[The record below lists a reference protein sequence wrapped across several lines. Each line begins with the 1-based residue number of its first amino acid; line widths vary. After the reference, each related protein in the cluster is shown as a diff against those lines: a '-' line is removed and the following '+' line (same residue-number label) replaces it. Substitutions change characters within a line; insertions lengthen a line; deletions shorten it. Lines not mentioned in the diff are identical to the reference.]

1 MTSEEEDFLNQL
13 HAAIMYNV
21 PREICPPEGTLMLTL
36 KKTCESVVKK
46 YNLFPLEVLDET
58 FEEKYAIEKG
68 KIQLTI
74 GKCFQVPVD
83 HEAHYIAPFGVLTWV
98 VNKNGKV
105 CESSSMDRIAYEG
118 TYFYD
123 GRRIVALPNPYMSN
137 IYCGLAKALLKK
149 QQSLDEAEI
158 NVEAALVVDENNKL
172 AITLR
177 NEIIAA
183 KN

>member
-1 MTSEEEDFLNQL
+1 
-13 HAAIMYNV
+13 
-21 PREICPPEGTLMLTL
+21 
-36 KKTCESVVKK
+36 
-46 YNLFPLEVLDET
+46 
-58 FEEKYAIEKG
+58 
-68 KIQLTI
+68 
-74 GKCFQVPVD
+74 
-83 HEAHYIAPFGVLTWV
+83 
-98 VNKNGKV
+98 
-105 CESSSMDRIAYEG
+105 
-118 TYFYD
+118 
-123 GRRIVALPNPYMSN
+123 MSN